1 MAVERT
7 RAIQRN
13 PVEGLL
19 DAADPNPPG
28 DTNQPGE
35 PNRPA
40 DQAQPLVA
48 SRPAPTS
55 ERGKKQV
62 NYRLDP
68 ALIDDL
74 RTASIVHSFRK
85 KEQYSQNRIVEEAVR
100 VWLEANGPW
109 D

>member
-1 MAVERT
+1 MAVERP

-19 DAADPNPPG
+19 DNAADPN
-28 DTNQPGE
+28 QPAE
-35 PNRPA
+35 PTRPA
-40 DQAQPLVA
+40 DQASPQVA
-48 SRPAPTS
+48 SRPTPTS